1 MISQPFE
8 NSVYN
13 LTMDENDYHNIMLQ
27 SWQTVYRTSPPEVL
41 LGKGVLKIC
50 SKFAW
55 EHQCQSAVS
64 IKLLCNF
71 WVYTVVE
78 SLWKNKHYF

>member
-13 LTMDENDYHNIMLQ
+13 LTMDENYYHNIMLQ

-41 LGKGVLKIC
+41 LGKGVLKTC
-50 SKFAW
+50 NKFAW
-55 EHQCQSAVS
+55 EHQCRSSVS
-64 IKLLCNF
+64 TPSVLGGRKPL
-71 WVYTVVE
+71 E
-78 SLWKNKHYF
+78 K